1 MEVVTAHEHLHLGTS
16 QSPGFRGPCAS
27 TAPPKIL
34 REKKGVGVLW
44 GTAQAQT
51 RVPVYV
57 LHEDNVSRTYAGDAY
72 WLWLAGPDAGSCT
85 CTTADRPAKDPRSST
100 RCCRQCR
107 RIPRGARRRIAS
119 TGDGRCP
126 QLVARRR
133 PHLTLSSL
141 SHALHLVSL
150 HSRSYALRSALAS
163 VVLSGLVKL

>member
-1 MEVVTAHEHLHLGTS
+1 MCLHGTAQDFERKK
-16 QSPGFRGPCAS
+16 RGS
-27 TAPPKIL
+27 VSSGSGAPPKS
-34 REKKGVGVLW
+34 RP
-44 GTAQAQT
+44 A
-51 RVPVYV
+51 VYV
-57 LHEDNVSRTYAGDAY
+57 LHEDNVSRTYAGDGDAY

-163 VVLSGLVKL
+163 VVLSGLVNL